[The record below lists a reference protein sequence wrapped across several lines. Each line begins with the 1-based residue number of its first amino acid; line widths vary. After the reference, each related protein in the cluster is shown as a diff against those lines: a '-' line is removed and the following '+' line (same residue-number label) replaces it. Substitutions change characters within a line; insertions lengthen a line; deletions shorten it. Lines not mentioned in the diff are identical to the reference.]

1 MATEAL
7 ERSHQNLTGFVD
19 RHADIHA
26 GSPAIFSDGPHR

>member
-1 MATEAL
+1 MASEAV

-26 GSPAIFSDGPHR
+26 GSPAIVSLDPHR